1 MVNNTPN
8 PVRVSDY
15 VMHCIYEQ
23 GVKHMFTVTGRGAL
37 FLTDGLAKHKELQG
51 ICTHHEQAAA
61 YAAVAYA
68 QYNDNLGACL
78 VSTGCACT
86 NTLTGVLS
94 AWQDGIPAIFISG
107 QNTLAET
114 SRHTGHKVR
123 TYGQQEADIIEIVNP
138 ITKYAV
144 MITDAT
150 KIRFEVEKAIH
161 LAKSGRKGPVW
172 IDVPLDVQSMRVN
185 PEEQEGYV
193 PEKTNE
199 NFLSE
204 IDIKETAELLNDAKR
219 PVILIG
225 SGVRSAAAVEELR
238 KLVEDNQIPLV
249 YTGSAPDTY
258 GSDEKFSIGSIGSMG
273 CSRSGNFTLQN
284 ADLLIVIG
292 NRLSTITTGPDYCK
306 FAREAKIVVVDID
319 PVEHSKNTVEID
331 KLIESD
337 AKVFLNQLLRQSIKK
352 TNKDWVNKCLHWKT
366 KFSSPEFNYKQTE
379 EVNLYHLSEVLSKK
393 MPDESVFAS
402 DSGYIEVIL
411 PTNINFKKG
420 QRIVHPAS
428 QGAMGYALPAAIGA
442 YYGSGKLPVI
452 TVIGDGSIMMNI
464 QEFETIRYNKIPLKV
479 FVINNNAYAII
490 RKRQKELFRKRTIGT
505 DDSNG
510 LSVPDFKNVA
520 KCFDLQ
526 YELISK
532 SANLESK
539 IDSIIKMDGPV
550 LCEIMGTDAQEYV
563 EVAVTRNKKNGLVRR
578 PLEDQYPFLERKL
591 FLSEMIVDPIDQ

>member
-1 MVNNTPN
+1 MN
-8 PVRVSDY
+8 
-15 VMHCIYEQ
+15 CIYEQ
-23 GVKHMFTVTGRGAL
+23 GVKHLFTVTGRGAL
-37 FLTDGLAKHKELQG
+37 FLTDALAKHKELQG
-51 ICTHHEQAAA
+51 ICSHHEQAAA

-123 TYGQQEADIIEIVNP
+123 TYGQQEADIIEIVDP

-172 IDVPLDVQSMRVN
+172 IDVPLDVQSMRIK

-193 PEKTNE
+193 PETTNE
-199 NFLSE
+199 KHLSE
-204 IDIKETAELLNDAKR
+204 IDTKETAELINDAKR

-225 SGVRSAAAVEELR
+225 SGVRSASAVEELR
-238 KLVEDNQIPLV
+238 RLVEDNQIPLV

-258 GSDEKFSIGSIGSMG
+258 GSDEKLSIGSIGSMG
-273 CSRSGNFTLQN
+273 CSRAGNFALQN
-284 ADLLIVIG
+284 SDLLIVIG

-331 KLIESD
+331 KLIEAD
-337 AKVFLNQLLRQSIKK
+337 AKVFLNQLLRQPI
-352 TNKDWVNKCLHWKT
+352 NKVDKEWVNKCLHWKT
-366 KFSSPEFNYKQTE
+366 NFSRPEFDYKKTE
-379 EVNLYHLSEVLSKK
+379 EVNLYHLSDVLSKK
-393 MPDESVFAS
+393 MPAEAVFAS

-411 PTNINFKKG
+411 PTNINFKQG

-464 QEFETIRYNKIPLKV
+464 QEFETVRYNKIPLKV

-539 IDSIIKMDGPV
+539 IDTVIKMDGPV
-550 LCEIMGTDAQEYV
+550 LCEIIGTDAQEYV